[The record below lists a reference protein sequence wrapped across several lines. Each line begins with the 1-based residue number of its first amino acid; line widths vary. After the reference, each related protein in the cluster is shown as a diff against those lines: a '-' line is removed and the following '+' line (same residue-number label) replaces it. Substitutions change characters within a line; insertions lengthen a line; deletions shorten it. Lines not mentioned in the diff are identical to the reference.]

1 MVEQIGNK
9 IGVSYGSVQCI
20 LNEYL
25 SLQGIRVHLCACLCV
40 QSCVHVRVCAHL

>member
-25 SLQGIRVHLCACLCV
+25 SLQGIRVHLCV